1 MAKILVVDDLPA
13 NRALVVTLIG
23 HSGHQALE
31 AADGAE
37 ALALVRAERPD
48 LVISDIL
55 MPTMDGY
62 EFVRQLRTDHQLAAT
77 QVIFYS
83 AHYREQEARNLA
95 LACGVTQVL
104 VKPCEPQDITSAIE
118 QALSQVPPQPFH
130 PMEHSFQTRHLQ
142 LMTDKLTGNVA
153 ELEAMN
159 RRLAALTDLNLQLA
173 SERDPQVLL
182 ANVCRGARGLVAL
195 PVVSHGLLGELRAAR
210 RSEGMVNESGAPSDI
225 GLPAGYPPLH
235 TGLIAPLTSLSFSY
249 GWVCPAHKQGGD
261 GVQ

>member
-62 EFVRQLRTDHQLAAT
+62 EFVRQLRADHHLAAT

-104 VKPCEPQDITSAIE
+104 VKPCEPQDILAAIE
-118 QALSQVPPQPFH
+118 QALTQIAPRPSVAL
-130 PMEHSFQTRHLQ
+130 EHGFQTRHLQ
-142 LMTDKLTGNVA
+142 LVTDKLTGNVA

-182 ANVCRGARGLVAL
+182 ANVCRGARELVGAQYAVLCVVRKHSGSAITCTSGIDPARTGPQDRPLDL
-195 PVVSHGLLGELRAAR
+195 PVVSHGLLGQLRADR
-210 RSEGMVNESGAPSDI
+210 RSEQI
-225 GLPAGYPPLH
+225 GR
-235 TGLIAPLTSLSFSY
+235 
-249 GWVCPAHKQGGD
+249 AH
-261 GVQ
+261 V

>member
-31 AADGAE
+31 ASDGAE
-37 ALALVRAERPD
+37 ALERVRAERPD

-62 EFVRQLRTDHQLAAT
+62 EFVRQLRADHHLSAT

-83 AHYREQEARNLA
+83 VHYREQEARSLA

-104 VKPCEPQDITSAIE
+104 VKPCEPQDILAAIE
-118 QALSQVPPQPFH
+118 QALTQIAPRPSVEL
-130 PMEHSFQTRHLQ
+130 EHGFQTRHLQ
-142 LMTDKLTGNVA
+142 LMTDKLTGNMA

-182 ANVCRGARGLVAL
+182 ANVCRGHVHWWARSMRCCVWCA
-195 PVVSHGLLGELRAAR
+195 STAT
-210 RSEGMVNESGAPSDI
+210 APS
-225 GLPAGYPPLH
+225 PAPAASSRPTPVRRTHRWTCPSSRTACSGNC
-235 TGLIAPLTSLSFSY
+235 APSAAPS
-249 GWVCPAHKQGGD
+249 A
-261 GVQ
+261 